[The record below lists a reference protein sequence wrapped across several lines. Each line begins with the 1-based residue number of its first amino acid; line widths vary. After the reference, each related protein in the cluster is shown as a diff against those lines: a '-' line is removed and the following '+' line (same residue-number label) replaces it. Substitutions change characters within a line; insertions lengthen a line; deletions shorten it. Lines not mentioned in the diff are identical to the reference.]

1 MSVVQPLLAL
11 QEIDEVIRNLEK
23 ALRDLPERK
32 NQERSRLK
40 GVSEAYTLTQSD
52 LKIAQLNVNAIEGE
66 VDERKKRVQR
76 LRDQQQSLKNNRDF
90 QAMSREI
97 NLANGDLEKQEA
109 RLIAAL
115 DQINP
120 AQARVDAAK
129 AKLDAEEA
137 EIEAFIA
144 ELDRRAAESQAELE
158 RPVTL
163 RAAAAT
169 AVTSPQ
175 ALAMYE
181 RLKTRR
187 WPVVVPL
194 SENSV
199 CGGCHLNQPPQTAH
213 LIKRNDGNVVACQMC
228 GRILYMA
235 E

>member
-115 DQINP
+115 DEINP

-144 ELDRRAAESQAELE
+144 ELDRRAANL
-158 RPVTL
+158 RPNSSARSPCAPLLL
-163 RAAAAT
+163 RRNL
-169 AVTSPQ
+169 TSGFGQ
-175 ALAMYE
+175 CMNA
-181 RLKTRR
+181 
-187 WPVVVPL
+187 
-194 SENSV
+194 
-199 CGGCHLNQPPQTAH
+199 
-213 LIKRNDGNVVACQMC
+213 
-228 GRILYMA
+228 
-235 E
+235 